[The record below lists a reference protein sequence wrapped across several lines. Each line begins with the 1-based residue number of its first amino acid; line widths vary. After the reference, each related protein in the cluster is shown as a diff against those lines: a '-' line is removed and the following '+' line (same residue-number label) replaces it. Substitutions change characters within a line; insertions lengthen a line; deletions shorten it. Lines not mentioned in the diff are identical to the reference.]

1 MSWLGKR
8 IRSTWRNED
17 GVATIEFVFAVPLL
31 IAIFS
36 ASFESGLFMLRSI
49 LLEQSLDMTM
59 RELRLGHYVDPADPD
74 APITDQFMKEEIC
87 RRTII
92 LSNCEDSL
100 KINLTKVTMD
110 TFTMPTGA
118 MECVDRTLPIAA
130 VQELDVGQQNDLML
144 IRACM
149 VQDAMF
155 PFTGVGLGLSRT
167 DAGGGYEIIAASAF
181 AVEPT

>member
-1 MSWLGKR
+1 MTRLGNR
-8 IRSTWRNED
+8 IRRAWRNED
-17 GVATIEFVFAVPLL
+17 GVATIEFVFAIPIL

-36 ASFESGLFMLRSI
+36 ASFESGLFMVRSI

-59 RELRLGHYVDPADPD
+59 RELRLGHYVDPANPQ
-74 APITDQFMKEEIC
+74 AAITDQLVKEEIC

-92 LSNCEDSL
+92 FPNCEASL
-100 KINLTKVTMD
+100 KISLTRVTMD

-118 MECVDRTLPIAA
+118 MPCVDRTLPIEA
-130 VQELDVGQQNDLML
+130 VQDLDVGQQNDLML

-167 DAGGGYEIIAASAF
+167 VGGGGYEIIAASAF